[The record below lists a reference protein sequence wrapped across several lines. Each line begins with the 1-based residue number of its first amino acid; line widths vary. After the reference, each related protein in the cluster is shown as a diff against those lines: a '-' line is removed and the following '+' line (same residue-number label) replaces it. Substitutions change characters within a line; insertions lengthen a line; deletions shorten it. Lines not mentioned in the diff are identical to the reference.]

1 MGIFP
6 SPFSE
11 LFQIHGSKSKLHPV
25 GNLSQDCVSGV
36 PQTMF
41 LFGICKDAFNGF
53 FSCLVHPLVNWSVPG
68 IVSHFLVFFPD
79 MPGNSLNAILAL
91 GAQMSGR
98 TVAADL
104 WITFILPVTFPV
116 GGAVIQYLE
125 LRTDDAIK
133 VLIVYILPPLVSAL
147 HGLRSLIGCG

>member
-1 MGIFP
+1 MGILPFP
-6 SPFSE
+6 ICK
-11 LFQIHGSKSKLHPV
+11 LFQIHCSKSKLHPV
-25 GNLSQDCVSGV
+25 RNLSQACVSGISHTV
-36 PQTMF
+36 F
-41 LFGICKDAFNGF
+41 LFGICKNTLYGF
-53 FSCLVHPLVNWSVPG
+53 FPCLVHPLVNRSIPG

-79 MPGNSLNAILAL
+79 VPGNSLNAILVLCAK
-91 GAQMSGR
+91 MSGR